1 MEGVTGMM
9 GRLRHVPGCSRG
21 ALYGPANID
30 FRFVSQL
37 RLQRAGHGAGS
48 MMFKVVTETLGVA

>member
-9 GRLRHVPGCSRG
+9 ARLRHVPGCSRG
-21 ALYGPANID
+21 GLYGPANID

-37 RLQRAGHGAGS
+37 RLQRAGFGS
-48 MMFKVVTETLGVA
+48 KEISTKATG